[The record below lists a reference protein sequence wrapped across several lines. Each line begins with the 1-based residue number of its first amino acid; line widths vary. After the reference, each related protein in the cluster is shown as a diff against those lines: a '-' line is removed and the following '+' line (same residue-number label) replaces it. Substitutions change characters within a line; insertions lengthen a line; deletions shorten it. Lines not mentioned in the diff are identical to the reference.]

1 MRPTDE
7 RGRPIGAS
15 PGGLPAGDRGDPVGP
30 RRAGGHAAGFT
41 RRPVSISYRPYKLA
55 FCSLGRREA
64 FFKGFPCV
72 GHTVVYL
79 RLKVSFFFFFFF

>member
-15 PGGLPAGDRGDPVGP
+15 PGGLPAGNRGDPVGP
-30 RRAGGHAAGFT
+30 RRAGG
-41 RRPVSISYRPYKLA
+41 RPASRIGRVRDRPYKLA

-72 GHTVVYL
+72 L
-79 RLKVSFFFFFFF
+79 WSI

>member
-30 RRAGGHAAGFT
+30 GRGDPVGPRRAAG
-41 RRPVSISYRPYKLA
+41 RLA
-55 FCSLGRREA
+55 SRIGRTSWH
-64 FFKGFPCV
+64 FV
-72 GHTVVYL
+72 LSVVEKPSS
-79 RLKVSFFFFFFF
+79 KVSLVYCGLFETESVLHWF

>member
-30 RRAGGHAAGFT
+30 RRAAGFT
-41 RRPVSISYRPYKLA
+41 RRPVLI
-55 FCSLGRREA
+55 
-64 FFKGFPCV
+64 
-72 GHTVVYL
+72 
-79 RLKVSFFFFFFF
+79 

>member
-30 RRAGGHAAGFT
+30 RRAGM
-41 RRPVSISYRPYKLA
+41 RPASRGGRFRYRPYKLA

-72 GHTVVYL
+72 L
-79 RLKVSFFFFFFF
+79 WSI